1 MNIIARALVCFIR
14 DSSQMV
20 LQLQHSVVVRLP
32 CLAAAAG
39 TEADSLIAGE
49 AGVCTEP
56 YMEVSELVDVRA

>member
-1 MNIIARALVCFIR
+1 MNSEYNSTCTCLF
-14 DSSQMV
+14 
-20 LQLQHSVVVRLP
+20 HSRLFTDGVVVRLP

>member
-1 MNIIARALVCFIR
+1 MYLF
-14 DSSQMV
+14 V
-20 LQLQHSVVVRLP
+20 LFETLHRWCCSYKTLVVRLP
-32 CLAAAAG
+32 CLAAAAAG